1 MKKKIILLAG
11 AAAVAGGVLIAAP
24 AVGQAS
30 TADHGL
36 TASAPAPSATVALGY
51 ELSDSDLVT
60 PMGEW
65 GVGRRT
71 PRS

>member
-1 MKKKIILLAG
+1 MQKKIILLAG
-11 AAAVAGGVLIAAP
+11 AAAVAAGVLLAAP
-24 AVGQAS
+24 AAGQESA
-30 TADHGL
+30 ADHGR
-36 TASAPAPSATVALGY
+36 TASTPAPHATVALGY

-71 PRS
+71 PRA